1 MTKYIYSIFL
11 CGLALTVSAQQLTKE
26 QAINI
31 ALANN
36 FDLAIADNSIKI
48 AENNTSILNSGYLPT
63 LTGTAGLTYNS
74 DNITA
79 QFQDGLVAELES
91 ATSDSRNAGL
101 SLNYVIFNGF
111 NRKYNMA
118 SNRETLNF
126 QQLQARATLE
136 NVLLSLFT
144 SYYNVARNEQTV
156 RTLQE
161 TLTISKDRLKRT
173 EFGFE
178 YGRNTKLDVTNAQVD
193 VNTDSI
199 NYLNAKQALL
209 TAQRNLNLVLGEES
223 LSRVSV
229 DTTLNFS
236 GIEGYDQMRKAVLTQ
251 NTSLLS
257 AESGVQISQLA
268 IKSNQSRFLPTLSL
282 NGGYNYRLGNNNSAS
297 FLATST
303 STGLS
308 GNVNLNWNLFDGGAT
323 QIAVENAKINQ
334 MTQETTLEQTRQQVK
349 ILFENAWTDYNNKM
363 FIVSAQQSNL
373 EANQQNFERTQ
384 EQYRL
389 GQIASLDFR
398 TAQSNLL
405 NAQTNYIN
413 AKYEAKLAEL
423 LIFQL
428 AGKIQEAE
436 F

>member
-1 MTKYIYSIFL
+1 MTKYIYSVFL

-31 ALANN
+31 ALAKN

-74 DNITA
+74 DNLTA
-79 QFQDGLVAELES
+79 QFQDGRVAELEG

-136 NVLLSLFT
+136 TVLLSLFT

-156 RTLQE
+156 RTLHE

-199 NYLNAKQALL
+199 NYLNVKQALL

-236 GIEGYDQMRKAVLTQ
+236 RIEGYDLMREAVLTQ

-257 AESGVQISQLA
+257 AESGVQISQFA
-268 IKSNQSRFLPTLSL
+268 IKSSQSRFLPTLSL
-282 NGGYNYRLGNNNSAS
+282 SGGYNYRLGNNNSAS